1 MESIER
7 ILKDEHALILLAK
20 KFSKCLQPGL
30 VIYLQGNLGAGKTVF
45 ARGILHGLGYQ
56 GLVKSPTYSL
66 VEPYVINQDFTSYH
80 FDLYRLSDPEELEF
94 TGSRDYFN
102 AHSLCM
108 IEWPEKA
115 RGHIPL
121 ADISCLLE
129 YHDQGRKITLSA
141 CTDVAKH
148 LMLQHVFD

>member
-1 MESIER
+1 MESVER
-7 ILKDEHALILLAK
+7 ILSNEQDLLSLAK
-20 KFSKCLQPGL
+20 DFSGSLQPGL

-45 ARGILHGLGYQ
+45 ARGVLQGLGYA

-66 VEPYVINQDFTSYH
+66 VEPYVINQLLTCYH

-102 AHSLCM
+102 SQSICM

-115 RGHIPL
+115 SGYIPA
-121 ADISCLLE
+121 ADMLIELY
-129 YHDQGRKITLSA
+129 YHEQGRKIRILA
-141 CTDVAKH
+141 CSEIAKR

>member
-1 MESIER
+1 MKNIER
-7 ILKDEHALILLAK
+7 ILKDEQALLAMAAG
-20 KFSKCLQPGL
+20 FSKSLHPGL

-45 ARGILHGLGYQ
+45 ARGILQGLGYK

-66 VEPYVINQDFTSYH
+66 VEPYAISEELTCYH
-80 FDLYRLSDPEELEF
+80 FDLYRLCDPEELEF

-102 AHSLCM
+102 PHSLCM

-115 RGHIPL
+115 SGYIPK
-121 ADISCLLE
+121 ADIGCSLQ
-129 YHDQGRKITLSA
+129 YHEQGRKIIISA
-141 CTDVAKH
+141 YTETAKQ

>member
-1 MESIER
+1 MEKVER
-7 ILKDEHALILLAK
+7 ILSDEQALISLAK
-20 KFSKCLQPGL
+20 DFSGCLRPGL

-45 ARGILHGLGYQ
+45 ARGVLQGLGYA

-66 VEPYVINQDFTSYH
+66 VEPYVIDQLLTCYH

-102 AHSLCM
+102 SQSICM

-115 RGHIPL
+115 SGYIPA
-121 ADISCLLE
+121 ADMVIKLH
-129 YHDQGRKITLSA
+129 YHEQGRKIRFLA
-141 CTDVAKH
+141 CSEIAKR
-148 LMLQHVFD
+148 LMLQHVFN